1 MSQINGEIATILKS
15 NDLSVTKQRVLV
27 FEMLEGREPVSM
39 YELYELAK
47 GHLDRASLYR
57 IINIFEQRGIVRR
70 INIGWKYK
78 IELSDKFAE
87 HHHHLSCLKC
97 GRIVA
102 ISEHELEDFIAGI
115 SRNHNFTPVDHEIEV
130 QGYCDKCISVTESD

>member
-1 MSQINGEIATILKS
+1 MSQISDEIATILKS
-15 NDLSVTKQRVLV
+15 NGLSVTKQRVLV
-27 FEMLEGREPVSM
+27 FELLEGREPVSM

-97 GRIVA
+97 GRIIP

-115 SRNHNFTPVDHEIEV
+115 SLNHNFTPVDHEIEV
-130 QGYCDKCISVTESD
+130 QGYCENCTAR